1 MTSRSAIVCLLAT
14 ALAATACD
22 KASPGNGQADANAAS
37 SAASSDEV
45 TASAP
50 PAGTRADKVDRS
62 HKGEAAPDVAFTSAD
77 GKPATLAGYRGKPL
91 LVNLWATWCAPCVKE
106 MPTLNTAAAALGDR
120 VRVIAVS
127 QDMEPA
133 KATAFFA
140 ERRLPALALHLDSK
154 LALST
159 AYAANLPTT
168 ILYGADG
175 KEIWRVTGDLDW
187 TGAQAKGLLAEA
199 G

>member
-22 KASPGNGQADANAAS
+22 RASPGNGQADANVVA
-37 SAASSDEV
+37 AASSDEV

-50 PAGTRADKVDRS
+50 KADKVDRS
-62 HKGEAAPDVAFTSAD
+62 HKGEAAPDAAFTTAD
-77 GKPATLAGYRGKPL
+77 GKPATLAGYKGKPL

-106 MPTLNTAAAALGDR
+106 MPTLNTAAEGLGDR

-140 ERRLPALALHLDSK
+140 ERKLPALALHLDPK

-168 ILYGADG
+168 ILYGSDG